1 VRSFV
6 LRGVSGF
13 LKNEKIVLGSFQPQ
27 HASRRDLP
35 PPPPAPPG
43 NLKQTGRE
51 SRCSGNPGRSESR
64 CARMP
69 RVEMRDKMTHI
80 VNVTFI
86 VPITVT
92 FIVTLSQDTQP
103 LVFIYQCYLVGMHV
117 ALLFASTTRN
127 PEGNLS

>member
-1 VRSFV
+1 
-6 LRGVSGF
+6 
-13 LKNEKIVLGSFQPQ
+13 
-27 HASRRDLP
+27 
-35 PPPPAPPG
+35 
-43 NLKQTGRE
+43 
-51 SRCSGNPGRSESR
+51 
-64 CARMP
+64 MP